1 MEKFCCRYRSRSI
14 LPDWRPQSD
23 YRKGV
28 SAIKKL
34 GGGVLLELSHEIDYA
49 TWLFGNPISLFC
61 SSRKLS
67 NLDLDVEDY
76 ANLIFEYGDKMSQFI
91 WIFFKENPK

>member
-1 MEKFCCRYRSRSI
+1 M
-14 LPDWRPQSD
+14 
-23 YRKGV
+23 
-28 SAIKKL
+28 SANKKL

-49 TWLFGNPISLFC
+49 TWLLGIHFTLC

-76 ANLIFEYGDKMSQFI
+76 ANLIFEYRDKMSQFI
-91 WIFFKENPK
+91 WIFFKETSNDF